1 MRQNVRSPFVNNT
14 VCGVFLCKLVY
25 GTLAEFLDNFTE
37 LFQFVV
43 QTFTDGNDKRIQR
56 GHRNICY
63 YYLCIF
69 GLFVNNTVCGA
80 FLHQLV
86 CGNFAEFL
94 YNLAKLFRFV
104 VHNSLDLNDKIIQ
117 SSDQCLIK
125 RRHCLKSICY

>member
-14 VCGVFLCKLVY
+14 VCGVLLCKLVC
-25 GTLAEFLDNFTE
+25 GTLAGFLGNFTE

-43 QTFTDGNDKRIQR
+43 QNFTDGNDKRIQR
-56 GHRNICY
+56 GRQNIFY
-63 YYLCIF
+63 YYLFIF

-94 YNLAKLFRFV
+94 HNLAKLFRFV
-104 VHNSLDLNDKIIQ
+104 VHNYLDINDKRIQ
-117 SSDQCLIK
+117 SVTDAS
-125 RRHCLKSICY
+125 

>member
-1 MRQNVRSPFVNNT
+1 MRQNVRSPFVNNI
-14 VCGVFLCKLVY
+14 VCGVFLCKLVC
-25 GTLAEFLDNFTE
+25 GILAEFLDNFTE

-43 QTFTDGNDKRIQR
+43 QNFTDGNDKRILR
-56 GHRNICY
+56 GRQNIFY
-63 YYLCIF
+63 YYLFIF

-104 VHNSLDLNDKIIQ
+104 VHNSLDINDEKIQ
-117 SSDQCLIK
+117 SSDRCLIK
-125 RRHCLKSICY
+125 

>member
-14 VCGVFLCKLVY
+14 VCGVFLCKLVC
-25 GTLAEFLDNFTE
+25 GTLAGFLGNFTE

-43 QTFTDGNDKRIQR
+43 QNFTDGNDKRIQR
-56 GHRNICY
+56 GRQNIFY
-63 YYLCIF
+63 YYLFIF

-104 VHNSLDLNDKIIQ
+104 VHNSLDINDEKIQ
-117 SSDQCLIK
+117 SSDRCLIK
-125 RRHCLKSICY
+125 WRHCLESICY

>member
-1 MRQNVRSPFVNNT
+1 MRQNVRSPFVNNI
-14 VCGVFLCKLVY
+14 VCGVFLCKLVC
-25 GTLAEFLDNFTE
+25 GILAEFLDNFTE

-43 QTFTDGNDKRIQR
+43 QNFTDGNDKRIQR
-56 GHRNICY
+56 GCQNICY
-63 YYLCIF
+63 YYLFIF

-104 VHNSLDLNDKIIQ
+104 VHNSLDINDKIIQ

>member
-1 MRQNVRSPFVNNT
+1 MRQNVRSPFVNNI
-14 VCGVFLCKLVY
+14 VCGVFLCRLVC
-25 GTLAEFLDNFTE
+25 GILAEFLDNFTE

-43 QTFTDGNDKRIQR
+43 QNFTDGNDKRIQR
-56 GHRNICY
+56 GHQNICY
-63 YYLCIF
+63 YYLFIF
-69 GLFVNNTVCGA
+69 GLFVDNTVCGA

-104 VHNSLDLNDKIIQ
+104 VHNSLDINGKKIQ
-117 SSDQCLIK
+117 SSGRCLIK

>member
-14 VCGVFLCKLVY
+14 VCGVSLCKLVCA
-25 GTLAEFLDNFTE
+25 TLAGFLGNFTE

-43 QTFTDGNDKRIQR
+43 QNFTDGNDKRIQR
-56 GHRNICY
+56 GRQNIFY
-63 YYLCIF
+63 YCLFIF

-104 VHNSLDLNDKIIQ
+104 VHNSLDINDKRIQ
-117 SSDQCLIK
+117 SVTDAS
-125 RRHCLKSICY
+125 

>member
-1 MRQNVRSPFVNNT
+1 MRQNVRSPFVNNK
-14 VCGVFLCKLVY
+14 VCGVFLCKLVC
-25 GTLAEFLDNFTE
+25 GTLAGFMGNFTE

-43 QTFTDGNDKRIQR
+43 QTFTEGNDKRILR
-56 GHRNICY
+56 GRQNIFY
-63 YYLCIF
+63 YYLFIF

-104 VHNSLDLNDKIIQ
+104 VHNSLDINDKRVQ
-117 SSDQCLIK
+117 SVTDAS
-125 RRHCLKSICY
+125 

>member
-1 MRQNVRSPFVNNT
+1 MRQNVRSPFVNNI
-14 VCGVFLCKLVY
+14 VCGVFLCKLVC
-25 GTLAEFLDNFTE
+25 GILAEFLDNFTE

-43 QTFTDGNDKRIQR
+43 QNFTDGNDKRIQR
-56 GHRNICY
+56 GRQNICY
-63 YYLCIF
+63 YYLFIF

-104 VHNSLDLNDKIIQ
+104 VHNSLDINDKKIQ
-117 SSDQCLIK
+117 SSDRCLIK
-125 RRHCLKSICY
+125 